1 MPIPLAVALP
11 EPLDAEPPV
20 AVLLPEF
27 FTAPPVAFPPADVLV
42 LVGLSVERLSP
53 SEIPLTVGPATPV
66 DELEPPAPP
75 VAFAFELPDPL
86 TFDVLAPVVEELDD
100 VGERLDTPP
109 STMPPLTVA
118 DDPVALL
125 VDAD

>member
-1 MPIPLAVALP
+1 VLLFCVPVFTLLPIPLAVALP

-75 VAFAFELPDPL
+75 VAFAFELPEPL
-86 TFDVLAPVVEELDD
+86 TFDVDAPVVEELDD
-100 VGERLDTPP
+100 VGELIGTEF
-109 STMPPLTVA
+109 SMPLTLTA
-118 DDPVALL
+118 
-125 VDAD
+125 

>member
-1 MPIPLAVALP
+1 VFTLLPIPLAVALP

-75 VAFAFELPDPL
+75 VAFAFELPEPL
-86 TFDVLAPVVEELDD
+86 TFDVDAPVVEELDD
-100 VGERLDTPP
+100 VGELIGTEF
-109 STMPPLTVA
+109 SMPLTLTA
-118 DDPVALL
+118 
-125 VDAD
+125 